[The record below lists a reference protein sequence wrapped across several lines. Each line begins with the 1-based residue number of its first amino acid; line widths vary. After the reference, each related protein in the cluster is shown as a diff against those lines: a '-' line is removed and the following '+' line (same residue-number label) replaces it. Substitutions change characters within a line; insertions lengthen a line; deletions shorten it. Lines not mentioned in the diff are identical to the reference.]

1 MPGGNAKKV
10 YLSKK
15 KWGYGI
21 TSDSRH
27 QESQYIE
34 VTENMLRLQ
43 KVLERRRQA
52 AAAATSTPTSS
63 VVTETTT
70 HATPEAVPDT
80 KEPKKK
86 KKSRKPKDTNAAN
99 KN

>member
-1 MPGGNAKKV
+1 MPGKNNKKT
-10 YLSKK
+10 LFH
-15 KWGYGI
+15 GI

-34 VTENMLRLQ
+34 VTENVLRLQ

-52 AAAATSTPTSS
+52 AVAAPSTPTSS
-63 VVTETTT
+63 VVTETTAQ
-70 HATPEAVPDT
+70 ATPEAVPDT

-86 KKSRKPKDTNAAN
+86 KKSRKPKDPNAAN
-99 KN
+99 

>member
-1 MPGGNAKKV
+1 MPGNKGKKTIH
-10 YLSKK
+10 
-15 KWGYGI
+15 GI
-21 TSDSRH
+21 LRGHQGH
-27 QESQYIE
+27 QESQKIE

-52 AAAATSTPTSS
+52 AVPSTPTSS
-63 VVTETTT
+63 VVTGTTT
-70 HATPEAVPDT
+70 QATPEAVPDT

-86 KKSRKPKDTNAAN
+86 KKSRKPKDPNAAN

>member
-1 MPGGNAKKV
+1 MPGNKAKKTIH
-10 YLSKK
+10 
-15 KWGYGI
+15 GI
-21 TSDSRH
+21 LRGHQGH
-27 QESQYIE
+27 QESQKIE

-43 KVLERRRQA
+43 KVLKRRRQA